1 MYEKTDKMY
10 VDKYIH
16 MYIYNGYH
24 LLIIMKILKNGME
37 EFTFMCASD
46 LLHKDLEKI

>member
-16 MYIYNGYH
+16 IYNEYH

-37 EFTFMCASD
+37 EFTFMCASE